1 MPHIAITMYPG
12 RSDEIKKDLALKIQ
26 TLVTEELKVDK
37 KVVSVSVEDVA
48 KEDWEERMKE
58 FPDEIIYTARDV

>member
-48 KEDWEERMKE
+48 KEDWEEHMKK
-58 FPDEIIYTARDV
+58 FPDEIIYAARDV